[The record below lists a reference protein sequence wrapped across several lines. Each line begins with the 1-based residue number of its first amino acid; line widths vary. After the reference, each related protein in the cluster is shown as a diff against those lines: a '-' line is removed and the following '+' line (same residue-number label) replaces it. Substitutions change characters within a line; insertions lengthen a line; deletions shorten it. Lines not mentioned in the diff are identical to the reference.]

1 MHTLPAKNVNRIS
14 TAYWELSPED
24 RLRFILYSGTL
35 SKIAQHIALTVLIVT
50 NGHRVPMSLRDIER
64 ITGWGKSTIAEHLP
78 EVEKLFP
85 IERRGGRA
93 KPVICGDTP
102 AAAGEDDRFAPIVLE
117 GANV

>member
-1 MHTLPAKNVNRIS
+1 MYTIPNENVNKKS

-24 RLRFILYSGTL
+24 RLRYILYSGSL

-93 KPVICGDTP
+93 KPVICGDAP
-102 AAAGEDDRFAPIVLE
+102 AAVEDDRFAPISLG